1 MPVEVREL
9 IIRATVVKDG
19 AEEAKSPDTTSN
31 NTVTPAQEIIEA
43 CLERMMCIQNDKND
57 R

>member
-9 IIRATVVKDG
+9 VIKATITKDG
-19 AEEAKSPDTTSN
+19 APAAKSPDTTSN
-31 NTVTPAQEIIEA
+31 NSVTPTQELA
-43 CLERMMCIQNDKND
+43 SLMLERMLAIHHGKNE